1 MILTLFLKGATNQI
15 FKLITS
21 LNRSS
26 AFSAVMYCP
35 ETFSSVLVLSKCIA
49 FQVEPLSV
57 IACHGISMDLAYYS
71 EFSDMH
77 PSFRAF
83 RSC

>member
-1 MILTLFLKGATNQI
+1 
-15 FKLITS
+15 
-21 LNRSS
+21 
-26 AFSAVMYCP
+26 MYCP
-35 ETFSSVLVLSKCIA
+35 ETFSSVLVLSKCVA

-71 EFSDMH
+71 ELNYMYLPF
-77 PSFRAF
+77 PAF